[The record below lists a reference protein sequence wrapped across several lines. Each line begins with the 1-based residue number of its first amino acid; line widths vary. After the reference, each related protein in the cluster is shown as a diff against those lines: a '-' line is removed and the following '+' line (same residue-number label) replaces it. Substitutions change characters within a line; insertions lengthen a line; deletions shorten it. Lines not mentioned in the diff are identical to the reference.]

1 MQAGSCH
8 HREQSVRDDDCDRSD
23 DEAEDEPPA
32 TVRYASG
39 GALGKNPARTDPE
52 QGDAQHRR
60 EALHRAA
67 QKVREQAGPEDFE
80 RK

>member
-1 MQAGSCH
+1 MQAVSCH
-8 HREQSVRDDDCDRSD
+8 HRKHTVRADDCDRCD

-32 TVRYASG
+32 TVRCESG
-39 GALGKNPARTDPE
+39 RALGEDPARTDPE
-52 QGDAQHRR
+52 QGDAQHRC

-67 QKVREQAGPEDFE
+67 QEVREQAGPEDLE